1 MGARIYARYSTD
13 RQSESSIHDQLRVC
27 RECASARGWAVA
39 REYLDEGISGAAQ
52 GNRPG
57 WLAVLSDL
65 VAGDVLLV
73 TDTTRLS
80 RSQEL
85 APLIERLRFRG
96 IRVIGVLDGFDSDSP
111 QARMQ
116 AGLSGLMSD
125 EMRASIRVRTHS
137 ALQMRALSR
146 RPTGGRVYGFA
157 AAGEPAPEAAIVREI
172 FQRVADGEPLRSIA
186 ADLNVRGIPSPGAT
200 WAREKRRTDGR
211 WLVSTLHAIVR
222 NERYIGVWRWNTSQW
237 HKDPDSGVRVRR
249 ERPRDQWVEHEGVAL
264 IERSVWDRVQARA
277 TERARVFGGSKGAR
291 PRYLLSGILTCRHCG
306 GRLIVTG
313 SGGSH
318 YYCATHRHGGDA
330 ACSMSVGVR
339 RQVAEDVILR
349 EVREGLLSPE
359 AEALAADLIG
369 QWARQD
375 RVRVSDATPD
385 LDREIAEIEALIAE
399 RPALAGALRQALEG
413 LHERRTVARRSAWRR
428 ASEPTGDAL
437 TAYRAAVTDM
447 RARLASAGQPAREA
461 LRELLGGDVEVW
473 PAEHGRHLIAA
484 VGLDARPLIGGI
496 SDGSGGALWTRAVYK
511 VALVA

>member
-1 MGARIYARYSTD
+1 MGAVIYSRFSTD
-13 RQSESSIHDQLRVC
+13 RQSESSIHDQQRVC
-27 RECASARGWAVA
+27 REYAGRQGWLILGDYA
-39 REYLDEGISGAAQ
+39 DEGISGAAL

-57 WLAVLSDL
+57 AQAALSSL
-65 VAGDVLLV
+65 NAGDVLLV
-73 TDTTRLS
+73 TDITRLA
-80 RSQEL
+80 RSQDL
-85 APLIERLRFRG
+85 APMIERLRFRG

-125 EMRASIRVRTHS
+125 EMRASIRARTHS
-137 ALQMRALSR
+137 ALQMRAINR
-146 RPTGGRVYGFA
+146 KPTGGRVYGFTA
-157 AAGEPAPEAAIVREI
+157 EGEPAPEAVIVREI
-172 FQRVADGEPLRSIA
+172 FQRAADGEPLRSIA
-186 ADLNVRGIPSPGAT
+186 ADLNVRGVPSPGAT

-249 ERPRDQWVEHEGVAL
+249 ERPREQWIEHAGTPLVDQA
-264 IERSVWDRVQARA
+264 VWDRVQARA
-277 TERARVFGGSKGAR
+277 TERARVFGGNKGAR
-291 PRYLLSGILTCRHCG
+291 PRYVLSGILTCRHCG
-306 GRLIVTG
+306 GRMIVTG

-330 ACSMSVGVR
+330 ACDMGMGVR

-349 EVREGLLSPE
+349 EVHGGLLSPE
-359 AEALAADLIG
+359 AEALAADLIS

-375 RVRVSDATPD
+375 RVRATDATPD
-385 LDREIAEIEALIAE
+385 LDREIAEIEALIVE
-399 RPALAGALRQALEG
+399 RPALAGPLRQALEG
-413 LHERRTVARRSAWRR
+413 LHERRTAMRRAAWRR

-437 TAYRAAVTDM
+437 TAYRAAVADM
-447 RARLASAGQPAREA
+447 RARLAGAGQPAREA

-484 VGLDARPLIGGI
+484 VGLDMRPLIGGI
-496 SDGSGGALWTRAVYK
+496 SDGSGGVLWTRAIYEVP
-511 VALVA
+511 LVA